1 MIGVNNNLTASR
13 LIGHVLMICLCLMVI
28 FPLYWMVV
36 TSLRPAGDFFKVSL
50 VPSTLTLEHYAYV
63 LEHLPVAQLFTNT
76 TLMAVAR
83 TIAQVLTALLAAYAF
98 ARWNFVGK
106 RLLFALFTFTWLV
119 PQQVTM
125 IPNYVLVSQLGW
137 LNALSGLIV
146 PSMVSTFALFL
157 LFQQIKSFPIDLID
171 AARVD
176 GGTSWM
182 VLWRVIVPNL
192 RAVIASLAILQFI
205 GAWNDYFWPLLVSN
219 RMETGVLQLGL
230 QAFFTQEG
238 NLWGPMMAA
247 ATLTALPI
255 FIVYLVLQRQ
265 VIDSFVKSGLR

>member
-1 MIGVNNNLTASR
+1 MIGVRNKPTASNV
-13 LIGHVLMICLCLMVI
+13 IGHVMLIGLCFLVV
-28 FPLYWMVV
+28 FPLYWMVI
-36 TSLRPAGDFFKVSL
+36 TSLRPQGDFFKVSL
-50 VPSTLTLEHYAYV
+50 VPSALTLEHYNYA
-63 LEHLPVAQLFTNT
+63 LNQLPLSRLFLNT
-76 TLMAVAR
+76 TAMAMAR
-83 TIAQVLTALLAAYAF
+83 TFAQIMTGLLAAYAF
-98 ARWNFVGK
+98 ARWDFMGK
-106 RLLFALFTFTWLV
+106 RVLLTLFTFTWLV
-119 PQQVTM
+119 PLQVTM

-137 LNALSGLIV
+137 LNTLFGLIV

-157 LFQQIKSFPIDLID
+157 LFQQIKGFPRDLID

-182 VLWRVIVPNL
+182 ILWRVIVPNL

-205 GAWNDYFWPLLVSN
+205 SAWNDYFWPLLVSN

-230 QAFFTQEG
+230 QGFFTQEG

-255 FIVYLVLQRQ
+255 FIVYLILQRQ

>member
-1 MIGVNNNLTASR
+1 MIGVQNRPTVSR
-13 LIGHVLMICLCLMVI
+13 LVGHALVIGLCLLVV
-28 FPLYWMVV
+28 FPLYWMIA
-36 TSLRPAGDFFKVSL
+36 TSLRPSGDFFKVSL
-50 VPSTLTLEHYAYV
+50 FPSTLTLEHYDYV
-63 LEHLPVAQLFTNT
+63 LSHLPFLRLFLNTAGMAAARTVAQL
-76 TLMAVAR
+76 
-83 TIAQVLTALLAAYAF
+83 LTGLLGAYAF
-98 ARWNFVGK
+98 ARWEFAGK
-106 RLLFALFTFTWLV
+106 RILFALFTFTWLV

-137 LNALSGLIV
+137 LNALAGLIM
-146 PSMVSTFALFL
+146 PSLVSTFALFL
-157 LFQQIKSFPIDLID
+157 LFQQIKGFPRDLID

-182 VLWRVIVPNL
+182 ILWRVIVPNL

-238 NLWGPMMAA
+238 DLWGPMMAA

-255 FIVYLVLQRQ
+255 FVVYLALQRQ

>member
-1 MIGVNNNLTASR
+1 MIGVQTKSTASR
-13 LIGHVLMICLCLMVI
+13 LIGHTLIIVLCLLVV
-28 FPLYWMVV
+28 FPLYWMLV
-36 TSLRPAGDFFKVSL
+36 TSVRPSSDFFNISL
-50 VPSTLTLEHYAYV
+50 FPTGFTLEHYQYV
-63 LEHLPVAQLFTNT
+63 LSNLPFGRLFLNT
-76 TLMAVAR
+76 AAMASAR
-83 TIAQVLTALLAAYAF
+83 TLAQVLTALLAAYAF

-106 RLLFALFTFTWLV
+106 RFLFAMFTFTWLV

-137 LNALSGLIV
+137 LNALAGLIV

-157 LFQQIKSFPIDLID
+157 LFQQIKGFPQDLFD

-176 GGTSWM
+176 GGSSWM
-182 VLWRVIVPNL
+182 ILWQVLVPNL

-205 GAWNDYFWPLLVSN
+205 SAWNDYFWPLLVSN

-238 NLWGPMMAA
+238 DLWGPMMAA

-255 FIVYLVLQRQ
+255 FVVYVILQRQ
-265 VIDSFVKSGLR
+265 VVDSFIKSGLR

>member
-1 MIGVNNNLTASR
+1 MIGVQTKSTVFR
-13 LIGHVLMICLCLMVI
+13 LIGHALIIGLCLLVV
-28 FPLYWMVV
+28 FPFYWMLV
-36 TSLRPAGDFFKVSL
+36 TSVRPSSDFFNISL
-50 VPSTLTLEHYAYV
+50 FPTGFTLEHYQYV
-63 LEHLPVAQLFTNT
+63 LSNLPFGRLFLNT
-76 TLMAVAR
+76 AAMASAR
-83 TIAQVLTALLAAYAF
+83 TLAQVLTALLAAYAF

-106 RLLFALFTFTWLV
+106 RFLFAMFTFTWLV

-137 LNALSGLIV
+137 LNALAGLIV

-157 LFQQIKSFPIDLID
+157 LFQQIKGFPQDLFD

-176 GGTSWM
+176 GGSSWM
-182 VLWRVIVPNL
+182 ILWQVLVPNL

-205 GAWNDYFWPLLVSN
+205 SAWNDYFWPLLVSN

-238 NLWGPMMAA
+238 DLWGPMMAA

-255 FIVYLVLQRQ
+255 FVVYVILQRQ
-265 VIDSFVKSGLR
+265 VVDSFIKSGLR

>member
-1 MIGVNNNLTASR
+1 MIGVQTKSTASR
-13 LIGHVLMICLCLMVI
+13 LIGHALIIGLCLLVA
-28 FPLYWMVV
+28 FPLYWMLV
-36 TSLRPAGDFFKVSL
+36 TSVRPSSDFFNISL
-50 VPSTLTLEHYAYV
+50 FPTGFTLEHYQYV
-63 LEHLPVAQLFTNT
+63 LSNLPFGRLFLNT
-76 TLMAVAR
+76 AAMASAR
-83 TIAQVLTALLAAYAF
+83 TLAQVLTALLAAYAF

-106 RLLFALFTFTWLV
+106 RFLFAMFTFTWLV

-137 LNALSGLIV
+137 LNALAGLIV

-157 LFQQIKSFPIDLID
+157 LFQQIKGFPQDLFD

-176 GGTSWM
+176 GGSSWM
-182 VLWRVIVPNL
+182 ILWQVLVPNL

-205 GAWNDYFWPLLVSN
+205 SAWNDYFWPLLVSN

-238 NLWGPMMAA
+238 DLWGPMMAA

-255 FIVYLVLQRQ
+255 FVVYVILQRQ
-265 VIDSFVKSGLR
+265 VVDSFIKSGLR

>member
-1 MIGVNNNLTASR
+1 MFGVQNRPTVSR
-13 LIGHVLMICLCLMVI
+13 LVGHALVIGLCLLVV
-28 FPLYWMVV
+28 FPLYWMIA
-36 TSLRPAGDFFKVSL
+36 TSLRPSGDFFKVSL
-50 VPSTLTLEHYAYV
+50 FPSTLTLEHYDYV
-63 LEHLPVAQLFTNT
+63 LSHLPFLRLFLNTAGMAAARTVAQL
-76 TLMAVAR
+76 
-83 TIAQVLTALLAAYAF
+83 LTGLLGAYAF
-98 ARWNFVGK
+98 ARWEFAGK
-106 RLLFALFTFTWLV
+106 RILFALFTFTWLV

-137 LNALSGLIV
+137 LNALAGLIM
-146 PSMVSTFALFL
+146 PSLVSTFALFL
-157 LFQQIKSFPIDLID
+157 LFQQIKGFPRDLID

-182 VLWRVIVPNL
+182 ILWRVIVPNL

-238 NLWGPMMAA
+238 DLWGPMMAA

-255 FIVYLVLQRQ
+255 FVVYLALQRQ
-265 VIDSFVKSGLR
+265 VIDSCVKSALR

>member
-1 MIGVNNNLTASR
+1 MIGVRNQQRAPQV
-13 LIGHVLMICLCLMVI
+13 IGHGLMIALCLLVA
-28 FPLYWMVV
+28 FPLYWMFV
-36 TSLRPAGDFFKVSL
+36 TSVRPASDFFNVSL
-50 VPSTLTLEHYAYV
+50 FPSAFTLEHYEYV
-63 LEHLPVAQLFTNT
+63 LSHLPFTRLFLNT
-76 TLMAVAR
+76 AVMAAVR
-83 TIAQVLTALLAAYAF
+83 TVAQVLTGLLAAYAF
-98 ARWNFVGK
+98 ARWDFTGK
-106 RLLFALFTFTWLV
+106 RLFFALFTFTWLV

-137 LNALSGLIV
+137 LNSLAGLII

-157 LFQQIKSFPIDLID
+157 LFQQIKGFPRDLID

-176 GGTSWM
+176 GGSNWM
-182 VLWRVIVPNL
+182 ILWRVIVPNL
-192 RAVIASLAILQFI
+192 RAVLASLAILQFI

-230 QAFFTQEG
+230 QGFFTQEG
-238 NLWGPMMAA
+238 DLWGPMMAA

-255 FIVYLVLQRQ
+255 FIVYVLLQRQ

>member
-1 MIGVNNNLTASR
+1 MIGLQKKPTVPKLF
-13 LIGHVLMICLCLMVI
+13 GHALMIGLCLLIV
-28 FPLYWMVV
+28 FPLYWMIV
-36 TSLRPAGDFFKVSL
+36 TSMRPAGDFFKPSL
-50 VPSTLTLEHYAYV
+50 FPSALTLEHYAYV
-63 LEHLPVAQLFTNT
+63 LGNLPVANLFGNT
-76 TLMAVAR
+76 LVMSAAR
-83 TIAQVLTALLAAYAF
+83 TIAQVLTALFAAYAF
-98 ARWNFVGK
+98 ARWDFVGK
-106 RLLFALFTFTWLV
+106 RILFALFTFTWLV

-137 LNALSGLIV
+137 LNTLAGLIV
-146 PSMVSTFALFL
+146 PSMVSTFSLFL
-157 LFQQIKSFPIDLID
+157 LFQQIKGFPRDLID

-182 VLWRVIVPNL
+182 ILWRVIVPNL
-192 RAVIASLAILQFI
+192 RAMIASLVILQFI

-219 RMETGVLQLGL
+219 RVETGVLQLGL

-255 FIVYLVLQRQ
+255 FIVYLLLQRQ

>member
-1 MIGVNNNLTASR
+1 MIGVKNKPTASNVV
-13 LIGHVLMICLCLMVI
+13 GHAMLTGLCFLVV

-36 TSLRPAGDFFKVSL
+36 TSLRPQEDFFKVSL
-50 VPSTLTLEHYAYV
+50 FPSSLTLEHYIYA
-63 LEHLPVAQLFTNT
+63 LSNLPLSNLFLNT
-76 TLMAVAR
+76 AAMAMARTASQILMALFAG
-83 TIAQVLTALLAAYAF
+83 YAF
-98 ARWNFVGK
+98 ARWEFMGK
-106 RLLFALFTFTWLV
+106 RVLFALFTFTWLV

-137 LNALSGLIV
+137 LNNLAGLIV
-146 PSMVSTFALFL
+146 PSMVSTFAIFL
-157 LFQQIKSFPIDLID
+157 LFQQIKSFPQDLID

-182 VLWRVIVPNL
+182 ILWRVVVPNL

-205 GAWNDYFWPLLVSN
+205 SAWNDYFWPLLVSN

-255 FIVYLVLQRQ
+255 FIVYIVFQRQ

>member
-1 MIGVNNNLTASR
+1 MIGVGHRPLAPR
-13 LIGHVLMICLCLMVI
+13 LLGHGLILVLCLMVV
-28 FPLYWMVV
+28 FPLYWMIA
-36 TSLRPAGDFFKVSL
+36 TSLRPSADFFKVSL
-50 VPSTLTLEHYAYV
+50 VPSTFTLDHYQYV
-63 LEHLPVAQLFTNT
+63 LSHLPVARLFGNT
-76 TLMAVAR
+76 LAMAVLR
-83 TIAQVLTALLAAYAF
+83 TVAQVFTALFAAYAF
-98 ARWNFVGK
+98 ARWDFPGK
-106 RLLFALFTFTWLV
+106 TVIFALFTFTWLV

-137 LNALSGLIV
+137 LNALGGLVV
-146 PSMVSTFALFL
+146 PSMISTFALFL
-157 LFQQIKSFPIDLID
+157 LFQQIKGFPRDLID

-182 VLWRVIVPNL
+182 ILWRVIVPNM
-192 RAVIASLAILQFI
+192 RAVLASLVILQFI

-238 NLWGPMMAA
+238 DLWGPMMAA

-255 FIVYLVLQRQ
+255 FVVYVAMQRQ

>member
-1 MIGVNNNLTASR
+1 MIGVQHKPTATK
-13 LIGHVLMICLCLMVI
+13 LIGHALIIGLCLLVV
-28 FPLYWMVV
+28 FPLYWLII
-36 TSLRPAGDFFKVSL
+36 TSLRPGSDFFSISL
-50 VPSTLTLEHYAYV
+50 LPSAITLEHYGYV
-63 LEHLPVAQLFTNT
+63 LENLPVGRLFLNT
-76 TLMAVAR
+76 AGMATAR
-83 TIAQVLTALLAAYAF
+83 TIAQVLTGLLAAYAF
-98 ARWNFVGK
+98 ARWDFAGK
-106 RLLFALFTFTWLV
+106 RVLFVLFTFTWLV

-125 IPNYVLVSQLGW
+125 IPNYVLTSQLGW
-137 LNALSGLIV
+137 LNTLAGLIV
-146 PSMVSTFALFL
+146 PSMVSTFAMFL
-157 LFQQIKSFPIDLID
+157 LFQQIKSFPRDLID

-176 GGTSWM
+176 GGSSWM
-182 VLWRVIVPNL
+182 ILWRVIFPNL

-238 NLWGPMMAA
+238 DLWGPMMAA

-255 FIVYLVLQRQ
+255 FVVYVVLQRQ

>member
-1 MIGVNNNLTASR
+1 MIGVQNKVSASNFVGHGL
-13 LIGHVLMICLCLMVI
+13 LIGLCVLVV

-36 TSLRPAGDFFKVSL
+36 TSLRPEQDFFKTSL
-50 VPSTLTLEHYAYV
+50 VPSALTLEHYDYA
-63 LEHLPVAQLFTNT
+63 LNHLPVSKLFINT
-76 TLMAVAR
+76 AAMAIAR
-83 TIAQVLTALLAAYAF
+83 TVAQIFTALLAAYAF
-98 ARWNFVGK
+98 ARWDFLGK
-106 RLLFALFTFTWLV
+106 RVLFALFTFTWLV

-137 LNALSGLIV
+137 LNALAGLIV

-157 LFQQIKSFPIDLID
+157 LFQQIKGFPKDLID

-182 VLWRVIVPNL
+182 VLWQVIVPNL

-219 RMETGVLQLGL
+219 RMDTGVLQLGL

-255 FIVYLVLQRQ
+255 FILYIILQRQ

>member
-1 MIGVNNNLTASR
+1 MHASKRLSASTVLGHALIIG
-13 LIGHVLMICLCLMVI
+13 LCLLVVL
-28 FPLYWMVV
+28 PLYWMVI
-36 TSLRPAGDFFKVSL
+36 TALRPAGDFFKVSL
-50 VPSTLTLEHYAYV
+50 FPSQITFEHYEYV
-63 LEHLPVAQLFTNT
+63 FSHLPLLRLFLNTAGMALARTFAQI
-76 TLMAVAR
+76 LMALFAG
-83 TIAQVLTALLAAYAF
+83 YAF
-98 ARWNFVGK
+98 ARWDFSGK

-137 LNALSGLIV
+137 LNNLAGLIV
-146 PSMVSTFALFL
+146 PSMVSTFAIFL
-157 LFQQIKSFPIDLID
+157 LFQQVKGFPQDLID

-182 VLWRVIVPNL
+182 ILWRVVVPNL

-230 QAFFTQEG
+230 QGFFTQEG

-255 FIVYLVLQRQ
+255 FIVYVVLQRQ

>member
-1 MIGVNNNLTASR
+1 MIGVRNKPTASN
-13 LIGHVLMICLCLMVI
+13 LIGHAMLIVLCLLVM
-28 FPLYWMVV
+28 FPLYWMVI
-36 TSLRPAGDFFKVSL
+36 TSLRPQEDFFKVSL
-50 VPSTLTLEHYAYV
+50 LPSSLTLEHYAYA
-63 LEHLPVAQLFTNT
+63 LSNLPLSNLFLNT
-76 TLMAVAR
+76 AAMAIARTVSQILMALFAG
-83 TIAQVLTALLAAYAF
+83 YSF
-98 ARWNFVGK
+98 ARWEFIGK
-106 RLLFALFTFTWLV
+106 RILFALFTFTWLV

-137 LNALSGLIV
+137 LNTLAGLIM
-146 PSMVSTFALFL
+146 PSMVSTFAIFM
-157 LFQQIKSFPIDLID
+157 LFQQIKGFPQDLID

-182 VLWRVIVPNL
+182 ILWRVVVPNL

-205 GAWNDYFWPLLVSN
+205 SAWNDYFWPLLVSN

-255 FIVYLVLQRQ
+255 FIVYVVLQRQ
-265 VIDSFVKSGLR
+265 VIGSFVKSGLR